1 MKHVL
6 LISGRL
12 LLRIDL
18 YDKLTL
24 NDSKHIQLGQRK
36 SINLMMIEKR
46 KYMIHGLYVIFSV
59 SLGRSSVLAA

>member
-6 LISGRL
+6 LISGRIL
-12 LLRIDL
+12 LHIDL

-36 SINLMMIEKR
+36 SINLMVIE
-46 KYMIHGLYVIFSV
+46 
-59 SLGRSSVLAA
+59 

>member
-12 LLRIDL
+12 LLHIDL

-36 SINLMMIEKR
+36 SINLMMIQKKE
-46 KYMIHGLYVIFSV
+46 IHDTWTIITLSFPYHWNVRQF
-59 SLGRSSVLAA
+59 